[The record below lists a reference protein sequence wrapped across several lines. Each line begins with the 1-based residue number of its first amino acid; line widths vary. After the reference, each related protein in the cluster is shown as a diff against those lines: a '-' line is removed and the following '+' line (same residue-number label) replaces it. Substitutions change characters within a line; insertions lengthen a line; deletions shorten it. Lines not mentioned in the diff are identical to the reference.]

1 MGVVFVCLICLLII
15 VIICMVDAN
24 TIICWFKNNRAPVH
38 SIRANVLTTEV
49 NGHKYYACFGL
60 EDGQMKK
67 FPIDYYA
74 YMSLKEG
81 EIGILTY
88 KGTRFIRYD
97 RGGE

>member
-38 SIRANVLTTEV
+38 SMGASVLTKEI
-49 NGHKYYACFGL
+49 NENKYYVCFGL
-60 EDGQMKK
+60 EDGQIKR
-67 FPIDYYA
+67 FSIDYYA
-74 YMSLKEG
+74 YISLKEG
-81 EIGILTY
+81 EKGILTY
-88 KGTRFIRYD
+88 QGTRFVRYD

>member
-38 SIRANVLTTEV
+38 SMGASVLTKEI
-49 NGHKYYACFGL
+49 NENKYYVCFGL
-60 EDGQMKK
+60 EDGQMKR
-67 FPIDYYA
+67 FSIDYYA
-74 YMSLKEG
+74 YISLKEG
-81 EIGILTY
+81 EKGILTY
-88 KGTRFIRYD
+88 QGTRFIRYD

>member
-1 MGVVFVCLICLLII
+1 MVLVVIFLIII
-15 VIICMVDAN
+15 VIICMADAN

-38 SIRANVLTTEV
+38 SMGASVLTKEI
-49 NGHKYYACFGL
+49 NENKYYVCFGL

-74 YMSLKEG
+74 HMSLKEG

>member
-1 MGVVFVCLICLLII
+1 MFDESI
-15 VIICMVDAN
+15 M
-24 TIICWFKNNRAPVH
+24 CWLKNNRAPVH

-81 EIGILTY
+81 ENGILTY
-88 KGTRFIRYD
+88 QGTRFLRYE